1 MQATQPFVIFCS
13 LKWSIRFSPSCLL
26 DAWVLFGIWFLL
38 NKSWFRYF
46 VNLWKI
52 QIFSASNRI
61 QLVGILNQFTHRT
74 VERHFFLNSIEHFV
88 FVDLRHFSSD
98 INRNPDGFCIKC
110 DAFYC
115 WIEIHFYGL
124 KMRLFSEMKSI
135 TFPEC
140 HNFHFFHK
148 SD

>member
-26 DAWVLFGIWFLL
+26 DAWVLFGILFLL

-61 QLVGILNQFTHRT
+61 QLVGILNQFTHHT
-74 VERHFFLNSIEHFV
+74 VGRHVFFIVCYGVNT
-88 FVDLRHFSSD
+88 SSLSSLG
-98 INRNPDGFCIKC
+98 NFHLT
-110 DAFYC
+110 Y
-115 WIEIHFYGL
+115 IEIWMIFTSIAVHFIWTRIDSFL
-124 KMRLFSEMKSI
+124 TTMRLIFEMKSI
-135 TFPEC
+135 TFPGC
-140 HNFHFFHK
+140 HNFHK